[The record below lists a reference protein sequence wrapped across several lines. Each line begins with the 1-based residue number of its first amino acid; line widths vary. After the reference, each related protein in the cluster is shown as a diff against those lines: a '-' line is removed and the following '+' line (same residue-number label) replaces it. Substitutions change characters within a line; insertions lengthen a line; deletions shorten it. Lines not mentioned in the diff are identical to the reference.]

1 MSVSKYRLPP
11 LDLFRTFEAVARH
24 RSFTLAA
31 DELCLTQS
39 AVSRQIKALEDALAL
54 RLFRRLH
61 RAIEA
66 TPEGQRLFESVTRG
80 LDDVSSC
87 LAALGAGTKAPQIT
101 VSASVAFAWFWLM
114 PRLERFGA
122 LQPDVDL
129 RVLATDQPALPGTGE
144 VDVAVLLGSGQWE
157 GLEARLL
164 FGERVYPVCSPAY
177 LRDHPLLRQ
186 PEDLLD
192 QTLLHLEYGKPSF
205 GGVDWRS
212 WLLRQQVNGRS
223 VGRGLRFNSYPMVLQ
238 AAEAGHGIALGWSY
252 VTDPLLA
259 EGRLVCPVDRT
270 LATRE
275 GYYLCTSNTTGKG
288 QGVGAFLNWIGAEAQ
303 DQAGIG
309 ITPRNATHSE

>member
-1 MSVSKYRLPP
+1 MSKYRLPP
-11 LDLFRTFEAVARH
+11 LDLLRTFEAVARH

-80 LDDVSSC
+80 LDDFSAC
-87 LAALGAGTKAPQIT
+87 LAALGAATKEPQIT

-144 VDVAVLLGSGQWE
+144 VDVAVLFGTGQWE
-157 GLEARLL
+157 GLDARLL

-177 LRDHPLLRQ
+177 LQDHPLLHR

-205 GGVDWRS
+205 GGVDWRN
-212 WLLRQQVNGRS
+212 WLLRQGVNGQPI
-223 VGRGLRFNSYPMVLQ
+223 GRGLRFNSYPMVLQ

-252 VTDPLLA
+252 VTDPLVA
-259 EGRLVCPVDRT
+259 AGRLVCPVDRT
-270 LATRE
+270 LVTRD
-275 GYYLCTSNTTGKG
+275 GYYLCTSNALVQSKG
-288 QGVGAFLNWIGAEAQ
+288 LSAFMNWIGGEAVTQ
-303 DQAGIG
+303 VSVD
-309 ITPRNATHSE
+309 ITARNATHSE